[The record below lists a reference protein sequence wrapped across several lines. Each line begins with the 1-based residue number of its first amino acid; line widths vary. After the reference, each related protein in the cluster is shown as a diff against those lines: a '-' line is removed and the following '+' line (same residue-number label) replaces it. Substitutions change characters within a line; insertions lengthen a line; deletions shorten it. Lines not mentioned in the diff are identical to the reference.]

1 MDVVEI
7 TDMPVGSDVTE
18 NVKIPKT
25 GDANRAWLWGTF
37 RYHIIDRI
45 MFGMHLLDL

>member
-1 MDVVEI
+1 MVEI
-7 TDMPVGSDVTE
+7 TDTPVGSDVTE

-25 GDANRAWLWGTF
+25 GDANRAWLWDF